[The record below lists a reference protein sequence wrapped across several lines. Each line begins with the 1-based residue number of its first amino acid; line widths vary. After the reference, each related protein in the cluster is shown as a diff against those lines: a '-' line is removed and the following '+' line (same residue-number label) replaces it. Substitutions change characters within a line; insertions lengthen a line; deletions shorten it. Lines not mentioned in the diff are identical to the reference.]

1 MRRSFAI
8 VTIALLATTLAACG
22 GSDHNSNSMDDMSG
36 HMSGEDNRP
45 VVAGA
50 REIPVRANEL
60 AFTPTKIRMR
70 AGVPVV
76 IVLMSKD
83 IDHDFYVEDTG
94 HVVHA
99 AADTTARG
107 GLTIKKPGVYNFWC
121 TVSGHKEGGMVG
133 TINVTA

>member
-8 VTIALLATTLAACG
+8 VTIALLATTLAACD
-22 GSDHNSNSMDDMSG
+22 GSDHTSNSMDDME
-36 HMSGEDNRP
+36 HTSGEDNRP

-50 REIPVRANEL
+50 REIPVRADDL
-60 AFTPTKIRMR
+60 SFTPTTIRMR
-70 AGVPVV
+70 AGVPIA
-76 IVLMSKD
+76 IVMTSKD

-99 AADTTARG
+99 AADATARG

-133 TINVTA
+133 TITVTA